1 MAGKSSEGFTK
12 SAQNVKFIRNRDI
25 KMKDS
30 ELRREAHIQKQMSEG
45 ICDKCREKVQW
56 RFKFDKYK
64 PLTKPGTCQACKNK
78 MVHKAYRSL
87 CDPCSIKRGACPACC
102 KDLEASNAE
111 RKLSLEEK
119 GKGGAGAGEGEGE
132 GDGEGEDDDGM
143 EEEDDDIEAL
153 KRKFASAADSGA
165 QRTMDTEK
173 PDRELLKLAST
184 KYSKSRVPGS
194 EADHVFMMSVP
205 AAADE
210 EEEEEEEGE
219 EGEGEGEGE
228 GDEEEG

>member
-64 PLTKPGTCQACKNK
+64 PLSKPGTCQACKNK

-102 KDLEASNAE
+102 KDLETCNAE
-111 RKLSLEEK
+111 RKRSLEEK
-119 GKGGAGAGEGEGE
+119 GKGGVGEGEGEGE
-132 GDGEGEDDDGM
+132 GDEEDQDDGM
-143 EEEDDDIEAL
+143 EEEDDIEEEL
-153 KRKFASAADSGA
+153 KRKFAGGADSSA
-165 QRTMDTEK
+165 RSMDTEK
-173 PDRELLKLAST
+173 PDRELLKMAST

-194 EADHVFMMSVP
+194 EADNVFMM
-205 AAADE
+205 AAA
-210 EEEEEEEGE
+210 GA
-219 EGEGEGEGE
+219 EGEGE
-228 GDEEEG
+228 EES